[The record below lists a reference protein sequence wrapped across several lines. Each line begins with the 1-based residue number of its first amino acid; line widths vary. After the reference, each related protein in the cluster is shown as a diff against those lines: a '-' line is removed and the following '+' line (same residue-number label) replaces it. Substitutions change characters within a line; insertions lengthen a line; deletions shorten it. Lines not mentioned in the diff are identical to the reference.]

1 VICTVGPSYLRKG
14 EIWAGTDD
22 GLIQLTQDEG
32 KKWSNVTP
40 PEITAWSKV
49 THIEASHFEAGTAY
63 AAVDRHRLD
72 DLHPYLYRTRNF

>member
-1 VICTVGPSYLRKG
+1 MIYALGPSYIQKG

-32 KKWSNVTP
+32 KTWSNVAP

-49 THIEASHFEAGTAY
+49 THIEASHFDARSR
-63 AAVDRHRLD
+63 AACR
-72 DLHPYLYRTRNF
+72 